1 MGQLEESM
9 VMHLSFEFD
18 NTALDL
24 FLLAHM
30 MFQNVLCCPKQNVCM
45 REFWLCTV
53 QQSKQDDVKTN

>member
-45 REFWLCTV
+45 REFWL
-53 QQSKQDDVKTN
+53 